1 MQTYLV
7 GGAVRDLLM
16 GRQPADRDY
25 VVVGATPQ
33 QMLDQGYKAV
43 GKDFPVFLHPE
54 TGEEYAL
61 ARTERKTGD
70 GYTGFS
76 TEHEGVSLAEDLR
89 RRDLTCNAVAIDPAT
104 SEVID
109 PFGGASDIR
118 NRVLRHVSEAFRED
132 PVRVLRLAR
141 LSAKL
146 GFAVA
151 PETAALCREM
161 VAAGE
166 LDHLTPERVQ
176 QEMLK
181 ALPTYP
187 SRFFI
192 ALDEVGAL
200 ETLFPE
206 IHALK
211 GQTQPAKHHGE
222 GDAFAHT
229 MMVIDDMR
237 HAIAAM
243 PERHENRPDLDI
255 GLNVFAALCHD
266 LGKGITPKEALPRHL
281 GHEEAGV
288 PIVEAFCQRLKMPRH
303 FERVAVKVTRYHGHV
318 HQAAVMT
325 PRAFRKAFEGMS
337 GIHQFADIET
347 VARVARSD
355 ERGRICRRTAAY
367 VAADQFMAVMRAIAS
382 VRIAKSFSAQEI
394 GGMTQADI
402 QQALIKLRHAAA
414 SGAIQNFKS
423 HSGIER

>member
-16 GRQPADRDY
+16 GREPADRDY
-25 VVVGATPQ
+25 VVVDATPQ

-54 TGEEYAL
+54 TGEEHAL
-61 ARTERKTGD
+61 ARTERKTGN
-70 GYTGFS
+70 GYSGFA
-76 TEHEGVSLAEDLR
+76 TEHEGVSLVDDLR
-89 RRDLTCNAVAIDPAT
+89 RRDLTCNAVAMDPT
-104 SEVID
+104 SSEVID
-109 PFGGASDIR
+109 PFGGANDIR
-118 NRVLRHVSEAFRED
+118 DRVLRHVSEAFRED

-146 GFAVA
+146 GFSIA
-151 PETAALCREM
+151 PETAELSREM

-166 LDHLTPERVQ
+166 LNHLTPERVQ

-181 ALPTYP
+181 ALSTFP

-211 GQTQPAKHHGE
+211 GQTQPAQHHGE

-237 HAIAAM
+237 HLIAAM
-243 PERHENRPDLDI
+243 PERHDNRPDLDI

-266 LGKGITPKEALPRHL
+266 LGKGLTRKEELPRHF

-288 PIVEAFCQRLKMPRH
+288 PVVESFCRRLKMPRH
-303 FERVAVKVTRYHGHV
+303 FERVAVKATRYHGHV
-318 HQAAVMT
+318 HLAAVMT
-325 PRAFRKAFEGMS
+325 PKAFRKAFEGMS
-337 GIHQFADIET
+337 GLHQFSDIEI

-355 ERGRICRRTAAY
+355 ERGRIYRRTAAY
-367 VAADQFMAVMRAIAS
+367 VAADQFLSVMRAIGS
-382 VRIAKSFSAQEI
+382 VRIAKAYTAQEI
-394 GGMTQADI
+394 GSMSQADI
-402 QQALIKLRHAAA
+402 QQALRKLRHAAA
-414 SGAIQNFKS
+414 SSVIKTFKS
-423 HSGIER
+423 RSGIER